1 MDFSEI
7 SASDL
12 GNILGISER
21 RVRQLAAEGKIP
33 KPARGKFD
41 GPACVRAV
49 LEAARA
55 DRPESALEKA
65 RARAIDAR
73 ARAQEIKIAR
83 EERELIS
90 MEEAMAAI
98 EEVTAAFVVGI
109 ESLPTRLTRN
119 MQIRAELE
127 EMIFNVREEVADK
140 IGKRAENLRK
150 GIEHDDGN

>member
-1 MDFSEI
+1 MDFTAI

-33 KPARGKFD
+33 APTRGKFD

-49 LEAARA
+49 LAAARA

-73 ARAQEIKIAR
+73 ARSQEIKIAR
-83 EERELIS
+83 EEHELIPFDA
-90 MEEAMAAI
+90 AMDAFELFSGA
-98 EEVTAAFVVGI
+98 VNTAFVT
-109 ESLPTRLTRN
+109 LPARFTRN
-119 MQIRAELE
+119 LEDREKLDDLIFTVRTELSEKLAEL
-127 EMIFNVREEVADK
+127 A
-140 IGKRAENLRK
+140 KRCLEGNN
-150 GIEHDDGN
+150 EHDA